1 MRTLISYIGVFALLA
16 LSSVTAAWG
25 QSDRWD
31 RALDSYQ
38 TICDRCILL
47 REQSLRGDEIPAD
60 ELRSLLEQ
68 VSSLRAS
75 LQRGSGSMSKAQKER
90 FERIRSRY
98 VEAFTKQGYSTD
110 GPALRVAR
118 PALDLPRVA
127 SGEEILRSAFGSAQN
142 DNSLIS
148 LGSAFGSAQI
158 DMRLSHPEEA
168 KRPKDLAE
176 RPKDLAK
183 RPKDLSFS
191 KTGAGPDSFTTGLT
205 VIGAWSPNTLSYGA
219 MATLTWNKA
228 GIYIKGRSNFQTKI
242 GEYSCL
248 SDGTSGGKVIWTS
261 GKESHPT
268 WALGAGGIFRIAG
281 PVGLYVGSGYGSAQT
296 LWEDAAGKWATV
308 KDYSAKGICADAGI
322 MFSNNHFQASI
333 GISTITFKKPALELG
348 LGIRF

>member
-1 MRTLISYIGVFALLA
+1 MRSLISYIGVFALLA
-16 LSSVTAAWG
+16 LSSVTMAWG

-47 REQSLRGDEIPAD
+47 REQSLRGDKIPAD

-75 LQRGSGSMSKAQKER
+75 LQRGSGSMSKVQKER

-98 VEAFTKQGYSTD
+98 VEAFSKQGYSTD
-110 GPALRVAR
+110 GPALRIAR

-142 DNSLIS
+142 D
-148 LGSAFGSAQI
+148 
-158 DMRLSHPEEA
+158 MRLSHPEEA

-176 RPKDLAK
+176 RPKDLS
-183 RPKDLSFS
+183 LSQ
-191 KTGAGPDSFTTGLT
+191 TGAGPDGFTTGLM
-205 VIGAWSPNTLSYGA
+205 VIGAWSPCTLSYGA
-219 MATLTWNKA
+219 MATMTWGKA
-228 GIYIKGRSNFQTKI
+228 GIYIKGRSNFQNKK

-248 SDGTSGGKVIWTS
+248 SDGTSGGKDIWTS
-261 GKESHPT
+261 GQESHPT
-268 WALGAGGIFRIAG
+268 WTLGAGGIFRIAG
-281 PVGLYVGSGYGSAQT
+281 PVSLYAGSGYGSAQT
-296 LWEDAAGKWATV
+296 LWEDASGKWVTV
-308 KDYSAKGICADAGI
+308 EDYSAKGICADAGI
-322 MFSNNHFQASI
+322 IVSKNHFQASL

-348 LGIRF
+348 LGVRF

>member
-98 VEAFTKQGYSTD
+98 VEAFAKQGYSTD
-110 GPALRVAR
+110 GPVLRIAR
-118 PALDLPRVA
+118 PALDLPRVDWSPQIKA
-127 SGEEILRSAFGSAQN
+127 GERSRTTVG
-142 DNSLIS
+142 
-148 LGSAFGSAQI
+148 
-158 DMRLSHPEEA
+158 
-168 KRPKDLAE
+168 E
-176 RPKDLAK
+176 RS
-183 RPKDLSFS
+183 R
-191 KTGAGPDSFTTGLT
+191 TTGPSAPLRDRRDGLRDRSKST
-205 VIGAWSPNTLSYGA
+205 GLMAMGSWSPNTLSYGA
-219 MATLTWNKA
+219 MATLTWGKA
-228 GIYIKGRSNFQTKI
+228 GIYAKGRSNFQNKI

-268 WALGAGGIFRIAG
+268 WTIGAGGIFRIAG
-281 PVGLYVGSGYGSAQT
+281 PVSLYAGSGYGSAQT

-308 KDYSAKGICADAGI
+308 EDYSAKGICADAGI
-322 MFSNNHFQASI
+322 IFSKNHFQASI

>member
-31 RALDSYQ
+31 KALDSYQ

-98 VEAFTKQGYSTD
+98 VEAFSKQGYSTD
-110 GPALRVAR
+110 GPALRIAR
-118 PALDLPRVA
+118 PALDLPRVV

-142 DNSLIS
+142 DNRM
-148 LGSAFGSAQI
+148 AQNI
-158 DMRLSHPEEA
+158 TRLCHPEEA

-176 RPKDLAK
+176 RPKDL
-183 RPKDLSFS
+183 SFS
-191 KTGAGPDSFTTGLT
+191 QTGAGPDGFTTGLM

-219 MATLTWNKA
+219 MATMTWGKA
-228 GIYIKGRSNFQTKI
+228 GIYAKGRSNFQNKK

-261 GKESHPT
+261 GQESHPT
-268 WALGAGGIFRIAG
+268 WTLGAGGIFKIAG
-281 PVGLYVGSGYGSAQT
+281 PVSLYAGSSYGSAQT
-296 LWEDAAGKWATV
+296 LWEDASGKWVTV
-308 KDYSAKGICADAGI
+308 EDYSAKGICADAGI
-322 MFSNNHFQASI
+322 IFSKNHFQASI

>member
-1 MRTLISYIGVFALLA
+1 MRTLISYIGVFAILA

-98 VEAFTKQGYSTD
+98 VEAFSKQDYSTD
-110 GPALRVAR
+110 GPALRIAR

-148 LGSAFGSAQI
+148 LGSAFGSAQNN
-158 DMRLSHPEEA
+158 MRLCHPEEA
-168 KRPKDLAE
+168 KRPKDL
-176 RPKDLAK
+176 
-183 RPKDLSFS
+183 SFS
-191 KTGAGPDSFTTGLT
+191 QTGAGPDGFTTGLM
-205 VIGAWSPNTLSYGA
+205 VIGAWSHSTLSYGA

-228 GIYIKGRSNFQTKI
+228 GIYIQGRSNFQNKK

-248 SDGTSGGKVIWTS
+248 SDGTSDGKVIWTS
-261 GKESHPT
+261 GQESHPT
-268 WALGAGGIFRIAG
+268 WVLGAGGIFKIAG
-281 PVGLYVGSGYGSAQT
+281 PVSLYAGSGYGAAQT
-296 LWEDAAGKWATV
+296 LWEDASGKWATV
-308 KDYSAKGICADAGI
+308 EDYSAKGICADTGI
-322 MFSNNHFQASI
+322 IFCKNHFQASI
-333 GISTITFKKPALELG
+333 GISTITFKKPAIELG

>member
-1 MRTLISYIGVFALLA
+1 MFMSLTFG
-16 LSSVTAAWG
+16 TMAWG

-98 VEAFTKQGYSTD
+98 VEAFSKQGYSSD
-110 GPALRVAR
+110 GPALRIAR
-118 PALDLPRVA
+118 PALDLPRVDWSPQIKA
-127 SGEEILRSAFGSAQN
+127 GERSRTTVG
-142 DNSLIS
+142 
-148 LGSAFGSAQI
+148 
-158 DMRLSHPEEA
+158 
-168 KRPKDLAE
+168 E
-176 RPKDLAK
+176 RS
-183 RPKDLSFS
+183 RTMVGERSRTMVGERS
-191 KTGAGPDSFTTGLT
+191 RTTGPSAPLRDRRDGLRDRSKST
-205 VIGAWSPNTLSYGA
+205 GLMAMGSWSPNTLSYGA
-219 MATLTWNKA
+219 MATLTWGKA
-228 GIYIKGRSNFQTKI
+228 GIYAKGRSNFQNKK

-248 SDGTSGGKVIWTS
+248 SDGTSSGKVIWTS

-268 WALGAGGIFRIAG
+268 WTIGAGGIFRIAG
-281 PVGLYVGSGYGSAQT
+281 PVSLYAGSGYGSAQT
-296 LWEDAAGKWATV
+296 LWEDASGKWATV
-308 KDYSAKGICADAGI
+308 EDYSAKGICADAGI
-322 MFSNNHFQASI
+322 IFSKNHFRASI
-333 GISTITFKKPALELG
+333 GISTIAFKKPALELG

>member
-98 VEAFTKQGYSTD
+98 VDAFSKQGYSTD
-110 GPALRVAR
+110 GPALRIAR

-142 DNSLIS
+142 DI
-148 LGSAFGSAQI
+148 
-158 DMRLSHPEEA
+158 RLCHPEEA
-168 KRPKDLAE
+168 KRPKDL
-176 RPKDLAK
+176 
-183 RPKDLSFS
+183 SFS
-191 KTGAGPDSFTTGLT
+191 QTGAGPDSFTTGLT
-205 VIGAWSPNTLSYGA
+205 VIGAWSPSTLSYGA
-219 MATLTWNKA
+219 MATLTWGKA
-228 GIYIKGRSNFQTKI
+228 GIYAKGRSNFQTKI

-248 SDGTSGGKVIWTS
+248 SDGTSDGKVIWTS
-261 GKESHPT
+261 GQESHPT

-296 LWEDAAGKWATV
+296 LWEDASGKWATV
-308 KDYSAKGICADAGI
+308 EDYSAKGICADAGI
-322 MFSNNHFQASI
+322 IFSKNHFQASI

>member
-1 MRTLISYIGVFALLA
+1 MFTSLTFG
-16 LSSVTAAWG
+16 TMAWG

-98 VEAFTKQGYSTD
+98 VEAFSKQGYSTD
-110 GPALRVAR
+110 GPVLRIAR
-118 PALDLPRVA
+118 PVLDLPRVDWSPQIKA
-127 SGEEILRSAFGSAQN
+127 GERSRTTVG
-142 DNSLIS
+142 
-148 LGSAFGSAQI
+148 
-158 DMRLSHPEEA
+158 
-168 KRPKDLAE
+168 E
-176 RPKDLAK
+176 RS
-183 RPKDLSFS
+183 RTMVGERSR
-191 KTGAGPDSFTTGLT
+191 TTGPSAPLRDRSKST
-205 VIGAWSPNTLSYGA
+205 GLMAMGSWIPNTLSYGA
-219 MATLTWNKA
+219 MATLTWGKA
-228 GIYIKGRSNFQTKI
+228 GIYAKGRSNFQNKI

-261 GKESHPT
+261 GQESHPT
-268 WALGAGGIFRIAG
+268 WALGAGGIFKIAG

-296 LWEDAAGKWATV
+296 LWEDASGKWATV
-308 KDYSAKGICADAGI
+308 EDYSAKGICADAGI
-322 MFSNNHFQASI
+322 IFSKNHFQASI

>member
-1 MRTLISYIGVFALLA
+1 MRTLISYISVFALLA

-31 RALDSYQ
+31 MALDSYQ

-98 VEAFTKQGYSTD
+98 VEAFSKQGYSSD
-110 GPALRVAR
+110 GPALQIAR
-118 PALDLPRVA
+118 PALDLPRMDWSPQIKANERSRTTV
-127 SGEEILRSAFGSAQN
+127 GERS
-142 DNSLIS
+142 
-148 LGSAFGSAQI
+148 
-158 DMRLSHPEEA
+158 R
-168 KRPKDLAE
+168 
-176 RPKDLAK
+176 
-183 RPKDLSFS
+183 
-191 KTGAGPDSFTTGLT
+191 TTGPSAPLRDRREELRDRREGLRDRSKST
-205 VIGAWSPNTLSYGA
+205 GLMAMGSWSPNAISYGA

-228 GIYIKGRSNFQTKI
+228 GIYIKGRSNFQNKI

-261 GKESHPT
+261 GQESHPT
-268 WALGAGGIFRIAG
+268 WVLGAGGIFKITG
-281 PVGLYVGSGYGSAQT
+281 PVSLYAGSGYGAAQT
-296 LWEDAAGKWATV
+296 LWEDASGKWATV
-308 KDYSAKGICADAGI
+308 EDYSAKGICADAGI
-322 MFSNNHFQASI
+322 LFCKNHFQASI
-333 GISTITFKKPALELG
+333 GISTITFKKPAIELG

>member
-1 MRTLISYIGVFALLA
+1 MSLTFG
-16 LSSVTAAWG
+16 TMAWG

-98 VEAFTKQGYSTD
+98 VEAFSKQGYSTD
-110 GPALRVAR
+110 GPALRIAR
-118 PALDLPRVA
+118 PVLDLPRVDWSPQIKA
-127 SGEEILRSAFGSAQN
+127 GERSRTMVG
-142 DNSLIS
+142 
-148 LGSAFGSAQI
+148 
-158 DMRLSHPEEA
+158 
-168 KRPKDLAE
+168 E
-176 RPKDLAK
+176 RS
-183 RPKDLSFS
+183 RTMVGERSR
-191 KTGAGPDSFTTGLT
+191 TTGPSAPLRDRSKST
-205 VIGAWSPNTLSYGA
+205 GLMAMGSWSPSTLSYGA
-219 MATLTWNKA
+219 MATLTWGKA
-228 GIYIKGRSNFQTKI
+228 GIYIKGRSNFQNKI

-261 GKESHPT
+261 GQESHPT
-268 WALGAGGIFRIAG
+268 WTIGAGGIFRIAG
-281 PVGLYVGSGYGSAQT
+281 PVSLYIGSGYGSAQT
-296 LWEDAAGKWATV
+296 LWEDASGKWATV
-308 KDYSAKGICADAGI
+308 EDYSAKGICADAGI
-322 MFSNNHFQASI
+322 IFSKNHFQASI
-333 GISTITFKKPALELG
+333 GISTITFKKPTLELG

>member
-75 LQRGSGSMSKAQKER
+75 LQRGSGSMSKTQKER

-98 VEAFTKQGYSTD
+98 VKAFSKQGYSTV
-110 GPALRVAR
+110 GPVLRIAR
-118 PALDLPRVA
+118 PVLDLPRMDWSPQVKA
-127 SGEEILRSAFGSAQN
+127 DERSRTMVGERSRTTVG
-142 DNSLIS
+142 
-148 LGSAFGSAQI
+148 
-158 DMRLSHPEEA
+158 
-168 KRPKDLAE
+168 E
-176 RPKDLAK
+176 RS
-183 RPKDLSFS
+183 R
-191 KTGAGPDSFTTGLT
+191 TTGPSAPLRDRRE
-205 VIGAWSPNTLSYGA
+205 GLRDRREELRDRREGLWDRREGPRDRSKSAGLMAMGSWSTNTLSYGA
-219 MATLTWNKA
+219 MATMTWNKA
-228 GIYIKGRSNFQTKI
+228 GIYIKGRSNFQSETS
-242 GEYSCL
+242 EYSCL

-261 GKESHPT
+261 GQESHPT
-268 WALGAGGIFRIAG
+268 WALGAGGIFKIAG
-281 PVGLYVGSGYGSAQT
+281 PVSLYVGSGYGSAQT

-308 KDYSAKGICADAGI
+308 EDYSAKGICADAGI
-322 MFSNNHFQASI
+322 IFSKNHFQASI
-333 GISTITFKKPALELG
+333 GIGTITFKKPALELG

>member
-98 VEAFTKQGYSTD
+98 VEAFSKQGYSTD
-110 GPALRVAR
+110 GPALRIAR
-118 PALDLPRVA
+118 PVLDLPRVDWSPQIKA
-127 SGEEILRSAFGSAQN
+127 GERGRTMVGERS
-142 DNSLIS
+142 
-148 LGSAFGSAQI
+148 
-158 DMRLSHPEEA
+158 R
-168 KRPKDLAE
+168 
-176 RPKDLAK
+176 
-183 RPKDLSFS
+183 
-191 KTGAGPDSFTTGLT
+191 TTGPSAPLRDRRD
-205 VIGAWSPNTLSYGA
+205 GFRDRSKSAGLMAMGSWSPNTLSYGA
-219 MATLTWNKA
+219 IATLTWNKA
-228 GIYIKGRSNFQTKI
+228 GIYIKGRSNFQNKK

-268 WALGAGGIFRIAG
+268 WTLGAGGIFKIAG
-281 PVGLYVGSGYGSAQT
+281 PVSLYVGSGYGSAQT
-296 LWEDAAGKWATV
+296 LWEDASGKWATV
-308 KDYSAKGICADAGI
+308 EDYSAKGICADAGI
-322 MFSNNHFQASI
+322 IFSKNYFQASI
-333 GISTITFKKPALELG
+333 GISAITFKKPALELG

>member
-1 MRTLISYIGVFALLA
+1 MRTLISYIGVFAILA
-16 LSSVTAAWG
+16 LSSATAAWG

-98 VEAFTKQGYSTD
+98 VEAFAKQGYSTD
-110 GPALRVAR
+110 GPVLRIAR
-118 PALDLPRVA
+118 PVLDLPRVDWSPQIKA
-127 SGEEILRSAFGSAQN
+127 GERSRTTVG
-142 DNSLIS
+142 
-148 LGSAFGSAQI
+148 
-158 DMRLSHPEEA
+158 
-168 KRPKDLAE
+168 E
-176 RPKDLAK
+176 RS
-183 RPKDLSFS
+183 R
-191 KTGAGPDSFTTGLT
+191 TTGPSAPLRDRRNGFRDRRDGFRDRRDGFRDRSKST
-205 VIGAWSPNTLSYGA
+205 GLMAMGSWSPNTLSYGA
-219 MATLTWNKA
+219 MATMAWGKA
-228 GIYIKGRSNFQTKI
+228 GIYAKGRSDFQNKK

-248 SDGTSGGKVIWTS
+248 SDGTSSGKVIWTS
-261 GKESHPT
+261 GEECHPT
-268 WALGAGGIFRIAG
+268 WTLGAGGIFKIAG
-281 PVGLYVGSGYGSAQT
+281 PVSLYAGSGYGSAQT
-296 LWEDAAGKWATV
+296 IWEDASGKWATV
-308 KDYSAKGICADAGI
+308 EDYSAKGICADAGI
-322 MFSNNHFQASI
+322 IFSKNHFQASI

>member
-25 QSDRWD
+25 HSDRWD

-98 VEAFTKQGYSTD
+98 VEAFAKQGYSTD
-110 GPALRVAR
+110 GPTLRIAR
-118 PALDLPRVA
+118 PVLDLPRM
-127 SGEEILRSAFGSAQN
+127 
-142 DNSLIS
+142 D
-148 LGSAFGSAQI
+148 
-158 DMRLSHPEEA
+158 
-168 KRPKDLAE
+168 
-176 RPKDLAK
+176 
-183 RPKDLSFS
+183 
-191 KTGAGPDSFTTGLT
+191 
-205 VIGAWSPNTLSYGA
+205 WSPQIKANERSRTTCPSAPLRNRREGLRDRSKSAGLMAMGSWIPSTLSYGA
-219 MATLTWNKA
+219 MATLTWGKA
-228 GIYIKGRSNFQTKI
+228 GIYIKGRSNFQNKI

-261 GKESHPT
+261 GQESHPT
-268 WALGAGGIFRIAG
+268 WTIGAGGIFRIAG
-281 PVGLYVGSGYGSAQT
+281 PVSLYIGSGYGSAQT
-296 LWEDAAGKWATV
+296 LWEDASGKWATV
-308 KDYSAKGICADAGI
+308 EDYSAKGICADAGI
-322 MFSNNHFQASI
+322 IFSKNHFQASI
-333 GISTITFKKPALELG
+333 GTSTITFKKPTLELG

>member
-1 MRTLISYIGVFALLA
+1 MRTLISYIGVFAILA

-98 VEAFTKQGYSTD
+98 VEAFSKQEYTSDEPT
-110 GPALRVAR
+110 LRIAR
-118 PALDLPRVA
+118 PILDLPRVDWSPQIKA
-127 SGEEILRSAFGSAQN
+127 DERSRTMVGERS
-142 DNSLIS
+142 
-148 LGSAFGSAQI
+148 
-158 DMRLSHPEEA
+158 R
-168 KRPKDLAE
+168 
-176 RPKDLAK
+176 
-183 RPKDLSFS
+183 
-191 KTGAGPDSFTTGLT
+191 TTGPSAPLRNRREELRDRSKSA
-205 VIGAWSPNTLSYGA
+205 GLMAMGSWSPNTLSYGA
-219 MATLTWNKA
+219 MATLTWGKA
-228 GIYIKGRSNFQTKI
+228 GIYIKWRSNFQNKI

-248 SDGTSGGKVIWTS
+248 SDGTSDGKVIWTS
-261 GKESHPT
+261 GQESYPT
-268 WALGAGGIFRIAG
+268 WVLGAGGLFKIAG
-281 PVGLYVGSGYGSAQT
+281 PVSLYAGSGYGAAQT
-296 LWEDAAGKWATV
+296 LWEDASGKWATV
-308 KDYSAKGICADAGI
+308 EDYSAKGICADAGI
-322 MFSNNHFQASI
+322 IFCKNHFQASI
-333 GISTITFKKPALELG
+333 GISTITFKKPAIELG

>member
-1 MRTLISYIGVFALLA
+1 MSLTFG
-16 LSSVTAAWG
+16 TMAWG

-98 VEAFTKQGYSTD
+98 VEAFSKQGYSTD
-110 GPALRVAR
+110 GPALRIAR
-118 PALDLPRVA
+118 PVLDLPRVDWSPQIKA
-127 SGEEILRSAFGSAQN
+127 GERGRTMVGERSQ
-142 DNSLIS
+142 
-148 LGSAFGSAQI
+148 
-158 DMRLSHPEEA
+158 
-168 KRPKDLAE
+168 
-176 RPKDLAK
+176 
-183 RPKDLSFS
+183 
-191 KTGAGPDSFTTGLT
+191 TTGPSAPLRDRRDGFRDRSKST
-205 VIGAWSPNTLSYGA
+205 GLMVMGSWSPSTLSYGA
-219 MATLTWNKA
+219 MATLTWGKA
-228 GIYIKGRSNFQTKI
+228 GIYIKGRSNFQNKK

-261 GKESHPT
+261 GQESHPT
-268 WALGAGGIFRIAG
+268 WALGVGGIFNIAG
-281 PVGLYVGSGYGSAQT
+281 PVSLYAGSGYGSAQT
-296 LWEDAAGKWATV
+296 LWEDASGKWATV
-308 KDYSAKGICADAGI
+308 EDYSAKGICADAGI
-322 MFSNNHFQASI
+322 LFSKNHFQASI

>member
-98 VEAFTKQGYSTD
+98 VEAFSKQGYFSD
-110 GPALRVAR
+110 GPALRIAR
-118 PALDLPRVA
+118 PVLDLPRVDWSPQIKA
-127 SGEEILRSAFGSAQN
+127 DERS
-142 DNSLIS
+142 
-148 LGSAFGSAQI
+148 
-158 DMRLSHPEEA
+158 R
-168 KRPKDLAE
+168 
-176 RPKDLAK
+176 
-183 RPKDLSFS
+183 
-191 KTGAGPDSFTTGLT
+191 TTGPSAPLRNRRE
-205 VIGAWSPNTLSYGA
+205 GLRDRSKSAGLMAMGSWSPNTLSYGA
-219 MATLTWNKA
+219 IATLTWNKA
-228 GIYIKGRSNFQTKI
+228 GIYIKGRSNFQNKK

-261 GKESHPT
+261 GQESHPT
-268 WALGAGGIFRIAG
+268 WVLGAGGLFKIAG
-281 PVGLYVGSGYGSAQT
+281 PVSLYAGSGYGAAQT
-296 LWEDAAGKWATV
+296 LWEDASGKWATV
-308 KDYSAKGICADAGI
+308 EDYSAKGICADAGI
-322 MFSNNHFQASI
+322 IFSKNHFQASI
-333 GISTITFKKPALELG
+333 GIGTITFKKPALELG

>member
-98 VEAFTKQGYSTD
+98 VEAFSKQGYSTD
-110 GPALRVAR
+110 GPALRIAR
-118 PALDLPRVA
+118 PALDLPRMDWSPQIKA
-127 SGEEILRSAFGSAQN
+127 NERSRITGPSAPLRNRREGLRDRSKSAGLMAMGS
-142 DNSLIS
+142 
-148 LGSAFGSAQI
+148 
-158 DMRLSHPEEA
+158 
-168 KRPKDLAE
+168 
-176 RPKDLAK
+176 
-183 RPKDLSFS
+183 
-191 KTGAGPDSFTTGLT
+191 
-205 VIGAWSPNTLSYGA
+205 WSPNTLSCGA
-219 MATLTWNKA
+219 MATMTWGKA
-228 GIYIKGRSNFQTKI
+228 GIYAKGRSNFQNKK

-261 GKESHPT
+261 GQESHPT
-268 WALGAGGIFRIAG
+268 WTLGAGGIFKIAG
-281 PVGLYVGSGYGSAQT
+281 PVSLYAGSGYGSAQT
-296 LWEDAAGKWATV
+296 LWEDASGKWVTV
-308 KDYSAKGICADAGI
+308 EDYSAKGICADAGI
-322 MFSNNHFQASI
+322 IFSKNHFQASI

>member
-60 ELRSLLEQ
+60 ELRSLFEQ

-98 VEAFTKQGYSTD
+98 VEAFAKQGYSTD
-110 GPALRVAR
+110 GPALRIAR
-118 PALDLPRVA
+118 PVLDLPRVA

-148 LGSAFGSAQI
+148 LGSAQN
-158 DMRLSHPEEA
+158 DMRLCHPEEA
-168 KRPKDLAE
+168 KRPKDL
-176 RPKDLAK
+176 
-183 RPKDLSFS
+183 SFS
-191 KTGAGPDSFTTGLT
+191 QTGTGPDSFTTGLT

-219 MATLTWNKA
+219 MATMTWGKA
-228 GIYIKGRSNFQTKI
+228 GIYAKGRSNFQNKK

-248 SDGTSGGKVIWTS
+248 SDGTSSGKVIWTS
-261 GKESHPT
+261 GQESHPAWT
-268 WALGAGGIFRIAG
+268 IGAGGIFRIAG
-281 PVGLYVGSGYGSAQT
+281 PVSLYIGSGYGSAQT
-296 LWEDAAGKWATV
+296 LWEDASGKWATV
-308 KDYSAKGICADAGI
+308 EDYSAKGICADAGI
-322 MFSNNHFQASI
+322 IFSKNHFQASI
-333 GISTITFKKPALELG
+333 GTSTITFKKPTLELG

>member
-98 VEAFTKQGYSTD
+98 VEAFSKQGYSTD
-110 GPALRVAR
+110 GPVLRIAR
-118 PALDLPRVA
+118 PVLDLPRVA

-148 LGSAFGSAQI
+148 LGSAFGSAQN
-158 DMRLSHPEEA
+158 DMRLSHPEE
-168 KRPKDLAE
+168 
-176 RPKDLAK
+176 AK

-242 GEYSCL
+242 GDYSCL

-261 GKESHPT
+261 GQESHPT

-308 KDYSAKGICADAGI
+308 EDYSAKGICADAGI
-322 MFSNNHFQASI
+322 IFSKNHFQASI
-333 GISTITFKKPALELG
+333 GISTITFKKPTLELG
-348 LGIRF
+348 MGIRF

>member
-1 MRTLISYIGVFALLA
+1 MFMSLTFG
-16 LSSVTAAWG
+16 TMAWG

-98 VEAFTKQGYSTD
+98 VEAFSKQGYFSD
-110 GPALRVAR
+110 GPALRIAR
-118 PALDLPRVA
+118 PVLDLPRVDWSPQIKA
-127 SGEEILRSAFGSAQN
+127 DERS
-142 DNSLIS
+142 
-148 LGSAFGSAQI
+148 
-158 DMRLSHPEEA
+158 R
-168 KRPKDLAE
+168 
-176 RPKDLAK
+176 
-183 RPKDLSFS
+183 
-191 KTGAGPDSFTTGLT
+191 TTGPSAPLRNRRE
-205 VIGAWSPNTLSYGA
+205 GLRDRSKSAGLMAMGSWSPNTLSYGA
-219 MATLTWNKA
+219 IATLTWNKA
-228 GIYIKGRSNFQTKI
+228 GIYIKGRSNFQNKK

-261 GKESHPT
+261 GQESHPT
-268 WALGAGGIFRIAG
+268 WALGAGGIFKIAG
-281 PVGLYVGSGYGSAQT
+281 PVSLYVGSGYGSAQT

-308 KDYSAKGICADAGI
+308 EDYSAKGICADAGI
-322 MFSNNHFQASI
+322 IFSKNHFQASI
-333 GISTITFKKPALELG
+333 GIGTITFKKPALELG

>member
-98 VEAFTKQGYSTD
+98 VEAFSKQGYSTD
-110 GPALRVAR
+110 GPALRIAR

-127 SGEEILRSAFGSAQN
+127 SGEEILRCAFGSAQN

-148 LGSAFGSAQI
+148 LGSPFGSAQN
-158 DMRLSHPEEA
+158 DMRLCHPEEA
-168 KRPKDLAE
+168 K

-191 KTGAGPDSFTTGLT
+191 QTGAGPDGFTTGLM

-219 MATLTWNKA
+219 MATLTWGKA
-228 GIYIKGRSNFQTKI
+228 GIYAKGRSNFQNKK

-248 SDGTSGGKVIWTS
+248 SDGTSDGKVIWTS
-261 GKESHPT
+261 GQESHPT
-268 WALGAGGIFRIAG
+268 WVLGAGGLFKIAG
-281 PVGLYVGSGYGSAQT
+281 PVSLYAGSGYGAAQT
-296 LWEDAAGKWATV
+296 LWEDASGKWATV
-308 KDYSAKGICADAGI
+308 EDYSAKGICADAGI
-322 MFSNNHFQASI
+322 IFCKNHFQASI
-333 GISTITFKKPALELG
+333 GISTITFKKHAIELG

>member
-98 VEAFTKQGYSTD
+98 VEAFSKQGYSTD
-110 GPALRVAR
+110 GPALRIAR
-118 PALDLPRVA
+118 PVLDLPRVIG
-127 SGEEILRSAFGSAQN
+127 GEEILRSAFGSAQN
-142 DNSLIS
+142 DI
-148 LGSAFGSAQI
+148 
-158 DMRLSHPEEA
+158 RLCHPEG
-168 KRPKDLAE
+168 
-176 RPKDLAK
+176 AK
-183 RPKDLSFS
+183 RPKDLSIS
-191 KTGAGPDSFTTGLT
+191 QTGAGPDSFTTGLT

-219 MATLTWNKA
+219 MATMTWGKA
-228 GIYIKGRSNFQTKI
+228 GIYIKGRSNFQNKI

-261 GKESHPT
+261 GQESHPT
-268 WALGAGGIFRIAG
+268 WALGAGGILNIAG
-281 PVGLYVGSGYGSAQT
+281 PVSLYAGSGYGSAQT
-296 LWEDAAGKWATV
+296 LWEDASGKWATV
-308 KDYSAKGICADAGI
+308 EDYSAKGICADAGI
-322 MFSNNHFQASI
+322 IFSKNHFQASI
-333 GISTITFKKPALELG
+333 GISTITFKKPTLELG

>member
-1 MRTLISYIGVFALLA
+1 MFMSLTFG
-16 LSSVTAAWG
+16 TMAWG

-47 REQSLRGDEIPAD
+47 RERSLRGDEIPAD

-98 VEAFTKQGYSTD
+98 VEAFSKQGYSTD
-110 GPALRVAR
+110 GPALRIAR
-118 PALDLPRVA
+118 PALDLPRVDWSPQIKA
-127 SGEEILRSAFGSAQN
+127 GERSRTTVG
-142 DNSLIS
+142 
-148 LGSAFGSAQI
+148 
-158 DMRLSHPEEA
+158 
-168 KRPKDLAE
+168 E
-176 RPKDLAK
+176 RS
-183 RPKDLSFS
+183 R
-191 KTGAGPDSFTTGLT
+191 TTGPSAPLRDRRDRLRDQSKST
-205 VIGAWSPNTLSYGA
+205 GLMAMGSWSPSTLSYGA
-219 MATLTWNKA
+219 MATLTWGKA
-228 GIYIKGRSNFQTKI
+228 GIYIKGRSNFQNKI

-268 WALGAGGIFRIAG
+268 WTLGAGGIFKIAG
-281 PVGLYVGSGYGSAQT
+281 PVSLYAGSGYGSAQT
-296 LWEDAAGKWATV
+296 LWEDASGKWATV
-308 KDYSAKGICADAGI
+308 EDYSAKGICADAGI
-322 MFSNNHFQASI
+322 LFSKNHFQVSI

-348 LGIRF
+348 LGVRF

>member
-1 MRTLISYIGVFALLA
+1 MRTLISYIGVFAILA
-16 LSSVTAAWG
+16 LSSATAAWG

-98 VEAFTKQGYSTD
+98 VEAFSKQDCSTD
-110 GPALRVAR
+110 GPALRIAK

-148 LGSAFGSAQI
+148 LGSAFGSAQN
-158 DMRLSHPEEA
+158 DMRLCHPEEA
-168 KRPKDLAE
+168 K

-191 KTGAGPDSFTTGLT
+191 QPGAGPDGFTTGLM
-205 VIGAWSPNTLSYGA
+205 VIGAWSHSTLSYGA

-228 GIYIKGRSNFQTKI
+228 GIYIQGRSNFQNKK

-261 GKESHPT
+261 GQESHPT
-268 WALGAGGIFRIAG
+268 WTLGAGGIFRIAG
-281 PVGLYVGSGYGSAQT
+281 PVSLYAGSGYGSAKT
-296 LWEDAAGKWATV
+296 LWEDASGKWATV
-308 KDYSAKGICADAGI
+308 EDYSVKGICADAGI
-322 MFSNNHFQASI
+322 IFSKNHFQASI
-333 GISTITFKKPALELG
+333 GISTITFKKPAIELG

>member
-98 VEAFTKQGYSTD
+98 VEAFSKQGYSTD
-110 GPALRVAR
+110 GPVLRIAR
-118 PALDLPRVA
+118 PVLDLPRVDWSPQIKA
-127 SGEEILRSAFGSAQN
+127 DVRS
-142 DNSLIS
+142 
-148 LGSAFGSAQI
+148 
-158 DMRLSHPEEA
+158 R
-168 KRPKDLAE
+168 
-176 RPKDLAK
+176 
-183 RPKDLSFS
+183 
-191 KTGAGPDSFTTGLT
+191 TTGPSAPLRDRRE
-205 VIGAWSPNTLSYGA
+205 GLRDRSKSAGLMAMGSWSPNTLSYGA
-219 MATLTWNKA
+219 MATLTWGKA

-261 GKESHPT
+261 GQESHPT
-268 WALGAGGIFRIAG
+268 WALGAGGIFKIAG

-296 LWEDAAGKWATV
+296 LWKDASGKWATV
-308 KDYSAKGICADAGI
+308 EDYSAKGICADAGI
-322 MFSNNHFQASI
+322 MFSKSYFQASF
-333 GISTITFKKPALELG
+333 GISTIAFKKPALELG